1 MQYPWALILPH
12 SVLAGAAFLVFC
24 IGGLR
29 PRSAKRLLFALSLAA
44 SGAAGLLPLMG
55 PDTAVS
61 NGLIDGSGFGLFFQV
76 LICFLTFLVL
86 LFTGTYAR
94 ARNFERDELYAPILL
109 AALGMILVSGARDWI
124 ILFIGLEMLSIG
136 LYVLI
141 AVRPDLPGSMEGAVK
156 YFVLGAVASAFL
168 LFGVGLLYASTGETG
183 VAASVGQAP
192 DGILLLGLAFVLV
205 GLGFKLSLAPFHLWT
220 PDVYQGAPAPLTGFL
235 ATGSKVAAFAALLR
249 VILVASP
256 ETLTVLTPAL
266 WVLAALTMV
275 AGNIAALTQ
284 QRLKRMLGYSS
295 AAHMGYMLMAL
306 LAVPVVGPEPIM
318 FYAAVYVFMDLGAF
332 GALAM
337 LSPPG
342 PDLDDSSELR
352 SLGYSRPWPG
362 AVFGASLLALA
373 GLPPTAGFMGKLLLF
388 RAALE
393 GGYPVLA
400 GLGMLTVA
408 VAAYYYIRPLTLLY
422 ASEPG
427 RQPPA
432 VRISPA
438 GHCALALALLGLL
451 ALGIAPS
458 LVLDAVVGIA
468 LP

>member
-1 MQYPWALILPH
+1 MHYPWALILPH
-12 SVLAGAAFLVFC
+12 IVLAGAAFLIFC
-24 IGGLR
+24 IGALR
-29 PRSAKRLLFALSLAA
+29 LRSPRRLPFVLSLAA
-44 SGAAGLLPLMG
+44 SGAAGLIPLLG
-55 PDTAVS
+55 PDPAS
-61 NGLIDGSGFGLFFQV
+61 SSGLIDGSGFGMFFQV
-76 LICFLTFLVL
+76 LICLLTFLVL

-141 AVRPDLPGSMEGAVK
+141 AVRPDLPGSMEAALK

-168 LFGVGLLYASTGETG
+168 LFGAGLLYAATGQTG
-183 VAASVGQAP
+183 LAASVGQTP
-192 DGILLLGLAFVLV
+192 DGVLLLGVAFVLV

-235 ATGSKVAAFAALLR
+235 ATGSKVAAIAALLR
-249 VILVASP
+249 IILAASP
-256 ETLTVLTPAL
+256 ETMTVLAPIL
-266 WVLAALTMV
+266 WVLAALTMI

-295 AAHMGYMLMAL
+295 TAHMGYVLMAL
-306 LAVPVVGPEPIM
+306 LAVPVIGPEPVM
-318 FYAAVYVFMDLGAF
+318 FYAAVYVCMDLGAF

-337 LSPPG
+337 LSPPES
-342 PDLDDSSELR
+342 DLDDSSELS
-352 SLGYSRPWPG
+352 SLGYSRPWPA
-362 AVFGASLLALA
+362 AVFGVSLLALA
-373 GLPPTAGFMGKLLLF
+373 GLPPTAGFMGKFFLF

-427 RQPPA
+427 REPPA

-451 ALGIAPS
+451 ALGIAPA
-458 LVLDAVVGIA
+458 LVLDAVGGISV
-468 LP
+468 P

>member
-12 SVLAGAAFLVFC
+12 IMLAGAALLVFC
-24 IGGLR
+24 IGALR
-29 PRSAKRLLFALSLAA
+29 LRSLQRLPFALSLAA
-44 SGAAGLLPLMG
+44 TGAAGLVPLLGQG
-55 PDTAVS
+55 PASST
-61 NGLIDGSGFGLFFQV
+61 GLIDASGFGLFFQT
-76 LICFLTFLVL
+76 LICFVTFLVL

-94 ARNFERDELYAPILL
+94 ARNVERDELYAPILL
-109 AALGMILVSGARDWI
+109 AALGMILVAGALDWI

-141 AVRPDLPGSMEGAVK
+141 AARPDLPGSMEGAVK

-168 LFGVGLLYASTGETG
+168 VFGVGLLYAATGETG
-183 VAASVGQAP
+183 VAASVQQAP
-192 DGILLLGLAFVLV
+192 GGILLLGMAFVLV

-235 ATGSKVAAFAALLR
+235 ATGSKVATFAALLR
-249 VILVASP
+249 LVLAASP
-256 ETLTVLTPAL
+256 GAMATLAPAL

-275 AGNIAALTQ
+275 AGNIGALTQ

-306 LAVPVVGPEPIM
+306 LAAPVVGPEPIM
-318 FYAAVYVFMDLGAF
+318 FYAAVYVCMDLGAF

-342 PDLDDSSELR
+342 QDLDDSPQLR
-352 SLGYSRPWPG
+352 SLGYTRPWPG
-362 AVFGASLLALA
+362 AVFAVSLLALA

-408 VAAYYYIRPLTLLY
+408 AAAYYDVRPLTLMY
-422 ASEPG
+422 AFGPG
-427 RQPPA
+427 RRPPEA
-432 VRISPA
+432 RISPA
-438 GHCALALALLGLL
+438 GHCALALTLLGLL
-451 ALGIAPS
+451 ALGVAPAP
-458 LVLDAVVGIA
+458 VLDAVGGIA
-468 LP
+468 AP

>member
-12 SVLAGAAFLVFC
+12 IVLAGAAFLVFC
-24 IGGLR
+24 IGALL
-29 PRSAKRLLFALSLAA
+29 PRIPRRLPFVLSLAA
-44 SGAAGLLPLMG
+44 SGAAGLVPFLG
-55 PDTAVS
+55 PDPAAS
-61 NGLIDGSGFGLFFQV
+61 SGLIDGSGFGVFFQV
-76 LICFLTFLVL
+76 LICLTTFLVL

-109 AALGMILVSGARDWI
+109 AALGMILLSGARDWI
-124 ILFIGLEMLSIG
+124 VLFIGLEMLSIG

-168 LFGVGLLYASTGETG
+168 LFGVGLLYAATGETG
-183 VAASVGQAP
+183 VAASVGQTP

-205 GLGFKLSLAPFHLWT
+205 GLGFKISLAPFHLWT

-235 ATGSKVAAFAALLR
+235 ATGSKVAAIAALLR
-249 VILVASP
+249 MILAASP
-256 ETLTVLTPAL
+256 ETMAALAPAL

-275 AGNIAALTQ
+275 AANIAALTQ

-306 LAVPVVGPEPIM
+306 LAVPAVGPEPVM
-318 FYAAVYVFMDLGAF
+318 FYAAVYVGMDLGAF

-342 PDLDDSSELR
+342 PDLDDSSELC
-352 SLGYSRPWPG
+352 SVGYSRPWPA
-362 AVFGASLLALA
+362 AVFGVSLLALA

-393 GGYPVLA
+393 GGYSVLA

-408 VAAYYYIRPLTLLY
+408 VAAYYYLRPLILLY
-422 ASEPG
+422 ASGPG
-427 RQPPA
+427 RRPPA
-432 VRISPA
+432 VRISLA

-451 ALGIAPS
+451 ALGIAPAP
-458 LVLDAVVGIA
+458 LLNAVGAIA